1 MSRSCLF
8 AFLFLG
14 LITATAAAATDARAP
29 RFTPLPGAAAAPLLP
44 ALDPLGNFNQGFETS
59 SFPPAGWSLAGS
71 TSLWSRSTACS
82 AYGTGFAAALADFYS
97 VPSGQQDLITPAFLA
112 AGPNDSLRFDH
123 AYATYT
129 TEIDRLQVS
138 TSTNGGATW
147 TTLITLNGGVSGP
160 LNTGG
165 AVSTGA
171 FVPTAAQWATK
182 AYLLP
187 VGTNRIRFTALSA
200 YGNELYVD
208 NIRITGASP
217 THDVNVTTI
226 SAPVGQVQSPVT
238 PSVYVGNNGSSTET
252 FLTTFAI
259 DSGGVEVY
267 RNSQNVSSLAA
278 GATRLVTFATWT
290 PALGNIYGA
299 KAFTALSGDQ
309 VPANDT
315 VRTAVNSFNL
325 YRRVFVEDFTAQWCQ
340 YCPYVQ
346 NSLQQ
351 LRAECGDSVVVV
363 ALHPSASSDSFYTLH
378 SADVSNFYGN
388 IPGYPTTVWDGGDQI
403 VGGWSAVYADH
414 RAEFDKRK
422 LIKSPFSISLNGVQV
437 GDSGLVQAR
446 IEYPGG
452 VPISGNIKMAVIE
465 ESKYCHWPSGTGYP
479 IYADSMRDFLRDMF
493 PSSSG
498 DPITI
503 SHGTA
508 FKDIRFTLGAWW
520 NKARLHFL
528 VYVNDMTTKEVFNVG
543 EIAYED
549 LIATTDVPMPI
560 PMPVGRMDLLPISP
574 NPITGS
580 AVLSYSLPVAGRVRL
595 GVFDITGRLVMRMVD
610 GSVSAGYH
618 SVTWH
623 GTDQGG
629 QRIASGVYFVR
640 LEAAGDSRTRRVT
653 VVW

>member
-1 MSRSCLF
+1 MSKSCLL
-8 AFLFLG
+8 AFLFFG
-14 LITATAAAATDARAP
+14 LIGATAVAATDARVP
-29 RFTPLPGAAAAPLLP
+29 PPQSPPGTIAAPTP
-44 ALDPLGNFNQGFETS
+44 PVHAPQGNFTEGFEAS
-59 SFPPAGWSLAGS
+59 GFPPSGWSLAGA

-82 AYGTGFAAALADFYS
+82 AYGTGTAAALADFYS
-97 VPSGQQDLITPAFLA
+97 VPSGQQDLITFAFFA
-112 AGPNDSLRFDH
+112 AGANDSLRFDH

-129 TEIDRLQVS
+129 TEIDQLQIS

-147 TTLITLNGGVSGP
+147 ASLVILYGGVGGP

-165 AVSTGA
+165 AVSTGV
-171 FVPTAAQWATK
+171 FVPTEAQWATK

-187 VGTNRIRFTALSA
+187 VGTNKVKFTALSA

-208 NIRITGASP
+208 NIRITGSSP
-217 THDVNVTTI
+217 SHDVSVTSI
-226 SAPVGQVQSPVT
+226 NAPVGQVQSPVT
-238 PSVYVGNNGSSTET
+238 PSVFVSNNGSNTET
-252 FLTTFAI
+252 FPTTFAI

-278 GATRLVTFATWT
+278 GATRQVSFSTWT
-290 PALGNIYGA
+290 PALGNTYNA

-309 VPANDT
+309 FATNDT
-315 VRTAVNSFNL
+315 VRAAVNSFNMF
-325 YRRVFVEDFTAQWCQ
+325 RRVYVEDFTAQWCQ

-351 LRAECGDSVVVV
+351 LRAECGDSVIAV

-378 SADVSNFYGN
+378 SADVMNFYGN
-388 IPGYPTTVWDGGDQI
+388 IPGFPTTTWDGGDQI
-403 VGGWSAVYADH
+403 VGGWSAVYASH
-414 RAEFDKRK
+414 RAEFNKRK
-422 LIKSPFSISLNGVQV
+422 LIKSPFSISLSGVQV

-446 IEYPGG
+446 IDYPGG
-452 VPISGNIKMAVIE
+452 VPIPGNIKMAIIE

-479 IYADSMRDFLRDMF
+479 IYADSMRDFLRDMC

-503 SHGTA
+503 NHGTA

-520 NKARLHFL
+520 NKARLHFI
-528 VYVNDMTTKEVFNVG
+528 VYVNDMTTKEVFNVS
-543 EIAYED
+543 EIAYDE
-549 LIATTDVPMPI
+549 LNASVDVPMPI
-560 PMPVGRMDLLPISP
+560 FVGRMDLLPISP

-580 AVLSYSLPVAGRVRL
+580 AVLSYSLAVAGRVKL
-595 GVFDITGRLVMRMVD
+595 GVYDIAGRLVAGMVD
-610 GSVSAGYH
+610 GSRSAGYH

-623 GTDQGG
+623 GTNDGG

-640 LEAAGDSRTRRVT
+640 LEAGGDSRTRRVT
-653 VVW
+653 VVR